1 MGRTIK
7 GTKRNDFITGR
18 KRGDRILAGKGNDTV
33 NGGDGNDVLY
43 GNQGTD
49 ILTGGKGKDRFA
61 LTRGTNYITDF
72 TLEEGDSLFNGKWGT
87 QIEVTA
93 SVVQGDDLFVTYT
106 ITNPRGKV
114 FEDNTLVLMGTG
126 DRFQHSMLS
135 FGQPNDY
142 FY

>member
-7 GTKRNDFITGR
+7 GTRKDDFITGR
-18 KRGDRILAGKGNDTV
+18 KRDDRILAGKGDDTIF
-33 NGGDGNDVLY
+33 GGKGNDVLY
-43 GNQGTD
+43 GNDGTD
-49 ILTGGKGKDRFA
+49 FLTGGAGKDRFA

-72 TLEEGDSLFNGKWGT
+72 DLDEGDTLFNGKRGT
-87 QIEVTA
+87 QIRVTE
-93 SVVQGDDLFVTYT
+93 SVVINDDLFVTYT
-106 ITNPRGKV
+106 ITNPKGKV

-126 DRFQHSMLS
+126 DRFQQGMLN